1 MENKK
6 CCKQNTDL
14 ECNIQTIQENTDL
27 KCNIQTIQE
36 KTDDENKLYKFYPL
50 ILTFIFIIGGAG
62 ISQYN
67 FDTWKW
73 NEFMKNLMGIMLIT
87 FSYLKLLNPSG
98 FKKSFSN
105 YDYLAKYVPIYGYI
119 YPLIELT
126 LGLLYIIEVF
136 PIIINSLVI
145 VIFTFNLVQIGI
157 VIYQGKK
164 LECAC
169 MGSLGLKLP
178 LSWVT
183 ILEDLFMIIMAII
196 MLSI

>member
-6 CCKQNTDL
+6 CCKQNKDL
-14 ECNIQTIQENTDL
+14 ECNIQDLECNIQDIQENTD
-27 KCNIQTIQE
+27 
-36 KTDDENKLYKFYPL
+36 DENNFYKFYPL

-67 FDTWKW
+67 YDTWKW
-73 NEFMKNLMGIMLIT
+73 NQFMKNLMGIMLIT
-87 FSYLKLLNPSG
+87 FSYLKLLNLSG
-98 FKKSFSN
+98 FKESFSN

-119 YPLIELT
+119 YPFIELI
-126 LGLLYIIEVF
+126 LGILYIIEIF
-136 PIIINSLVI
+136 SILINSIVI
-145 VIFTFNLVQIGI
+145 VIFTFNLIQVGI

-183 ILEDLFMIIMAII
+183 IIEDIFMIAMSIA